1 MVTGSIFGGNNY
13 YWSSYSGSYG
23 SGSTGSTGS
32 SVNEVNY
39 AARYL
44 KQNYASTIAEI
55 KSDVRDGDYEDALRA
70 IEELKGYVGDYNGGL
85 DDGQVA
91 TVLYKCGVN
100 YSNYESDAAGS
111 FATGLANGI
120 PLIGLFND
128 AYSQE
133 EIKAALNGRETK
145 PVDVAKEVAGQT
157 ISGAASGAAVGAAVG
172 TFTCGPLLGTAIGA
186 VVGAGVGILQ
196 NVIRDKVN
204 KA

>member
-120 PLIGLFND
+120 PIIGLLNSS
-128 AYSQE
+128 YSQE
-133 EIKAALNGRETK
+133 EIKAALNGRKTK
-145 PVDVAKEVAGQT
+145 TKDFIKELAGQAT
-157 ISGAASGAAVGAAVG
+157 SGAATGAAVGAVLG
-172 TFTCGPLLGTAIGA
+172 HPLI
-186 VVGAGVGILQ
+186 GAGVGALVAIVQ
-196 NVIRDKVN
+196 NLAKDYIN

>member
-70 IEELKGYVGDYNGGL
+70 IEELKGYGGDYNGGL

-120 PLIGLFND
+120 PIIGLLNSS
-128 AYSQE
+128 YSQE
-133 EIKAALNGRETK
+133 EIKAALSGRKTK
-145 PVDVAKEVAGQT
+145 TKDFIKELAGQAT
-157 ISGAASGAAVGAAVG
+157 SGAATGAAVGAVLG
-172 TFTCGPLLGTAIGA
+172 HPLA
-186 VVGAGVGILQ
+186 GAGVGAFVAIVQ
-196 NVIRDKVN
+196 NLAKDYIN